1 MVKFADDSTDSTS
14 LRQKRAVEQCYRHYG
29 NTYTHDFM
37 VFSAKGTTQK
47 QHN

>member
-1 MVKFADDSTDSTS
+1 MVKFADYSTDSTS
-14 LRQKRAVEQCYRHYG
+14 LRQKRAAEQCYRHYG
-29 NTYTHDFM
+29 NTYTQDSM